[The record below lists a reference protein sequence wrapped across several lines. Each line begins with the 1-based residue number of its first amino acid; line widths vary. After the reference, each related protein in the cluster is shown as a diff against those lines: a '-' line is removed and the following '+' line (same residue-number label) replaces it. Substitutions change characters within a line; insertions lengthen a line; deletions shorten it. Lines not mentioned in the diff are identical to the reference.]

1 MLIVLLMSM
10 DKKEFETQ
18 AKRLRPQLVKQAY
31 RVLGSETE
39 ADDIAQETL
48 LKLWGMREQLDE
60 YSSLDALSFVVTR
73 HLCLDNLKRMR
84 MLSLDEVDVSA
95 ITSDLNTEEP
105 TQARIDELNAL
116 IKRLPDG
123 QQIILRMKHIDG
135 METSEIAQMIGSTD
149 GAVRV
154 QLSRARNKVRE
165 LFLNKKL

>member
-1 MLIVLLMSM
+1 MSM

-31 RVLGSETE
+31 RILSSETE

-60 YSSLDALSFVVTR
+60 YSSLDALAFVIAR
-73 HLCLDNLKRMR
+73 HLCLDNLKRMK
-84 MLSLDEVDVSA
+84 MLSLEDVDVSCEM
-95 ITSDLNTEEP
+95 SDLNSEEP
-105 TQARIDELNAL
+105 SQERIDEMNAL

-123 QQIILRMKHIDG
+123 QQIILRMKHIEG
-135 METSEIAQMIGSTD
+135 LETSEIAQMIGSTD
-149 GAVRV
+149 GAVRT

>member
-1 MLIVLLMSM
+1 
-10 DKKEFETQ
+10 
-18 AKRLRPQLVKQAY
+18 
-31 RVLGSETE
+31 
-39 ADDIAQETL
+39 
-48 LKLWGMREQLDE
+48 
-60 YSSLDALSFVVTR
+60 
-73 HLCLDNLKRMR
+73 

-154 QLSRARNKVRE
+154 QLSRARNKVSE

>member
-1 MLIVLLMSM
+1 
-10 DKKEFETQ
+10 
-18 AKRLRPQLVKQAY
+18 
-31 RVLGSETE
+31 
-39 ADDIAQETL
+39 
-48 LKLWGMREQLDE
+48 
-60 YSSLDALSFVVTR
+60 
-73 HLCLDNLKRMR
+73 

-105 TQARIDELNAL
+105 TQDRIDELNAL

-123 QQIILRMKHIDG
+123 QQILLRMKHIDG